1 MSVPKINKLII
12 KNFGCIGD
20 NEVSVD
26 INKIV
31 VIVGANNAGKST
43 ILRAF
48 EVVTDSLR
56 LDLDDFHGKVVI
68 ADKTPIIEVHSIVV
82 EENKPGDEWCE
93 KISDTSWLVKEK
105 WCWVSPN
112 VEPKRI
118 GFNVLTNKWSEDK
131 DKEKKPWG
139 LDNVAKSK
147 RPKPHR
153 VNTFDA
159 PAVQAKAIISLLK
172 SYLEEKIKSLKSDE
186 TAEKT
191 RYSILVESL
200 NELRKDSKLS
210 QTDSIE
216 QIQKEANEI
225 LEKIFPSYGLR
236 ISNPELNDEIKIDF
250 LGEDF
255 GLEMGVNGENF
266 FPLEKQGSGTQRTAL
281 WTILKLLA
289 DRGLKAKAATK
300 GQLFEPLGQNKSH
313 ILLIDEPEVSLHPAA
328 VSAARDVL
336 YSLPN
341 NENWQVMLTTHSPHF
356 IDLSKDHT
364 TIIRAE
370 KDAHNN
376 VVATTLYNPEKV
388 KLSDDDKENL
398 KLLNLFDSH
407 ISDAFF
413 GGKIMVV
420 EGDTEYSAFHHII
433 NNELAA
439 GNKKYSDI
447 HIIRAR
453 GKVTVSSMMK
463 VLNHFKA
470 NYYVLHDTDKQKTIS
485 KTKDKKRSTETETVY
500 KIIEIAN
507 PAWTNNSKIS
517 NEFSNNV
524 KVFASIINFEEAYF
538 SEVVNS
544 DKPEN
549 CINNLKTNPDLYSTV
564 KQLLDSILEIEN
576 VPLPPGAIQW
586 KTIEELDSA
595 VNSWV
600 ANISEIHGEGE
611 EETEEE
617 GCTM

>member
-1 MSVPKINKLII
+1 MTSPKIKKLII

-48 EVVTDSLR
+48 EVVTDSLK
-56 LDLDDFHGKVVI
+56 LELDDFHGKVVI
-68 ADKTPIIEVHSIVV
+68 EGKTPVIEVHSIVV

-93 KISDTSWLVKEK
+93 RINDKSWLVKEK
-105 WCWVSPN
+105 WCWSSPN
-112 VEPKRI
+112 VDPKRI
-118 GFNVLTNKWSEDK
+118 GFNFSAKKWSEEK

-139 LDNVAKSK
+139 VDNVAKSR

-153 VNTFDA
+153 VNTFDE

-172 SYLEEKIKSLKSDE
+172 SYLEENIKSLKTDE
-186 TAEKT
+186 SAEKT
-191 RYSILVESL
+191 RYSIIVDSL

-236 ISNPELNDEIKIDF
+236 ISNPELNNEIKIDF

-255 GLEMGVNGENF
+255 GLEMGVNGGDF

-289 DRGLKAKAATK
+289 DRGLKAKSA
-300 GQLFEPLGQNKSH
+300 GRGLLFEELGQNKSH

-328 VSAARDVL
+328 IAAARDVL

-341 NENWQVMLTTHSPHF
+341 NDNWQVMLTTHSPHF

-388 KLSDDDKENL
+388 KLSSDDKENL

-407 ISDAFF
+407 IADAFF

-420 EGDTEYSAFHHII
+420 EGDTEYAAFNHII
-433 NNELAA
+433 NKELER
-439 GNKKYSDI
+439 GSKNYSDI

-463 VLNHFKA
+463 VLNHFKT
-470 NYYVLHDTDKQKTIS
+470 NYYVLHDSDKPKTIS
-485 KTKDKKRSTETETVY
+485 KKKDKKRSNEVETVY
-500 KIIEIAN
+500 KITEIAN
-507 PAWTNNSKIS
+507 PAWSNNLKIY
-517 NEFSNNV
+517 NEFSSNV

-549 CINNLKTNPDLYSTV
+549 CIKNLKTNTELYSTV

-586 KTIEELDSA
+586 KSIEELDSA
-595 VNSWV
+595 VKSWE
-600 ANISEIHGEGE
+600 ANISEIDGEGE
-611 EETEEE
+611 AEA
-617 GCTM
+617 